1 MTDRIEF
8 KLLREELGFTQEQ
21 LARILGVSFS
31 TVNRWEKGK
40 SFPRKEMIEKLQGL
54 TSKKSVKLNIT
65 KKLVGIAKDKNI
77 KNILIIY

>member
-8 KLLREELGFTQEQ
+8 KLLREELDYTQEQ

-54 TSKKSVKLNIT
+54 SSKKNVKLNIT
-65 KKLVGIAKDKNI
+65 KK
-77 KNILIIY
+77 